1 MINGKK
7 FFNQSIKNDQ
17 TYDHV
22 RNIAPGQGDDYTA
35 CYLLD
40 NVYFKN
46 YCKMI
51 SVDLSNREH

>member
-1 MINGKK
+1 MEKK
-7 FFNQSIKNDQ
+7 NFNESIKNDQ

-51 SVDLSNREH
+51 SVDLSNRKH